1 MSTQNQNFP
10 EATRELRVPP
20 PPKEPVPQDPEPNRG
35 SWYLLT
41 GLVLGLIFGLVY
53 AWLVNPAVYQNTH
66 PASLKDS
73 FKDSYRST
81 IAQAYTVTGNFD
93 RSVSRLAL
101 LEDPD
106 PVYALGA
113 QAQQALA
120 EGQPE
125 EARALALLA
134 SALQGGGSME
144 APLIPTATLPPVPTR
159 TLPVSTPTP

>member
-1 MSTQNQNFP
+1 M
-10 EATRELRVPP
+10 
-20 PPKEPVPQDPEPNRG
+20 
-35 SWYLLT
+35 
-41 GLVLGLIFGLVY
+41 
-53 AWLVNPAVYQNTH
+53 
-66 PASLKDS
+66 
-73 FKDSYRST
+73 DSYRRP
-81 IAQAYTVTGNFD
+81 IPHPYTLSGNFD